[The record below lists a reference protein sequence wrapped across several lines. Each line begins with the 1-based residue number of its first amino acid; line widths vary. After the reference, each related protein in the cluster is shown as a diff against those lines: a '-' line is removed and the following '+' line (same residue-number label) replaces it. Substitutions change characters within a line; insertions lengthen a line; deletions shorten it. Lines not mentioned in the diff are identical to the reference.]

1 MRTLLHTEFVAL
13 LNRAGVSQAGFGR
26 LAGVTARQV
35 NNWAKGR
42 AALPKWV
49 ALIAVMM
56 EDYTPETLETAVE
69 AADFSWSEV
78 LGIPAGSDVS
88 AVRKAMLRLASIYHP
103 DKGGLSEQMVRV
115 NAAYARALRTAS
127 ITEPG
132 DH

>member
-1 MRTLLHTEFVAL
+1 MRALLHTEFVAL
-13 LNRAGVSQAGFGR
+13 LNRADVTQAGFGR

-35 NNWAKGR
+35 NNRARGR
-42 AALPKWV
+42 AALPKWA

-56 EDYTPETLETAVE
+56 EDYTPEALKIAVE
-69 AADFSWSEV
+69 AANFSWSEV
-78 LGIPAGSDVS
+78 LGIPAGSDLL

-115 NAAYARALRTAS
+115 GAAYGHALRTAS